1 MDNLKIWF
9 LCRLAEAS
17 SRGGIA
23 MIIIGI
29 IMVVRNLTDEA
40 GWTSIIG
47 GIYMFCTKGGEGK
60 VDSKGNISVS

>member
-1 MDNLKIWF
+1 MEKLKIWF

-23 MIIIGI
+23 MVISGG
-29 IMVVRNLTDEA
+29 IMVIRNLVDQA
-40 GWTSIIG
+40 GWTLIVG

-60 VDSKGNISVS
+60 VDQKGNIIVS